1 MRVSVY
7 GDAVQQMWSTASLA
21 TGAST
26 ILIIVLC
33 VIVHYE
39 GLSLLS
45 RWMSHGVLPARR
57 RIAIL
62 ILGQL
67 VLHVIEISMFALGYY
82 ALASAL
88 DVGILTW
95 IGSTDKADFP
105 LLDDLGDYF
114 YYSAVVYTTL
124 GFGDFVPV
132 GALRFMTG
140 LEAVAGLV
148 LITWSAS
155 FTFLEMQRYWGRD

>member
-1 MRVSVY
+1 M
-7 GDAVQQMWSTASLA
+7 
-21 TGAST
+21 
-26 ILIIVLC
+26 
-33 VIVHYE
+33 
-39 GLSLLS
+39 
-45 RWMSHGVLPARR
+45 
-57 RIAIL
+57 

-67 VLHVIEISMFALGYY
+67 VLHVIEISMFAVGYY
-82 ALASAL
+82 LLSTQL

-95 IGSTDKADFP
+95 IGAYDKAEIP
-105 LLDDLGDYF
+105 LLDDLGDFF
-114 YYSAVVYTTL
+114 YYSAVCYTTL
-124 GFGDFVPV
+124 GFGDFVPI

>member
-1 MRVSVY
+1 M
-7 GDAVQQMWSTASLA
+7 
-21 TGAST
+21 
-26 ILIIVLC
+26 IIIVAC

-39 GLSLLS
+39 GLSALT
-45 RWMSHGVLPARR
+45 RWAAHGVLPARM
-57 RIAIL
+57 RIAVI
-62 ILGQL
+62 ICGQL
-67 VLHVIEISMFALGYY
+67 VLHVIEIALFALGY
-82 ALASAL
+82 SAL
-88 DVGILTW
+88 SSQFDVGILTW
-95 IGSTDKADFP
+95 IGLAGDGDIP
-105 LLDDLGDYF
+105 LLDDFWDYF
-114 YYSAVVYTTL
+114 YYSAVSYTTL

>member
-1 MRVSVY
+1 MI
-7 GDAVQQMWSTASLA
+7 DAANLVTVVATAGLV
-21 TGAST
+21 
-26 ILIIVLC
+26 ILC
-33 VIVHYE
+33 VIIHYE
-39 GLSLLS
+39 GLSALS
-45 RWMSHGVLPARR
+45 RWVAHGVLPPRM
-57 RIAIL
+57 RIAVIVF
-62 ILGQL
+62 GQFL
-67 VLHVIEISMFALGYY
+67 LHVIEIAVFAAGY
-82 ALASAL
+82 LVLSSQF

-95 IGSTDKADFP
+95 IGAGNNPEIPLLEDFP
-105 LLDDLGDYF
+105 DYF
-114 YYSAVVYTTL
+114 YYSAVSYTTL

>member
-1 MRVSVY
+1 MVTTS
-7 GDAVQQMWSTASLA
+7 GFI
-21 TGAST
+21 TGFTT
-26 ILIIVLC
+26 ILLIVAC

-39 GLSLLS
+39 GLSGLS
-45 RWMSHGVLPARR
+45 RWCAHDILPPRS
-57 RIAIL
+57 RIAVM

-67 VLHVIEISMFALGYY
+67 VLHVIEISMFAVGYY
-82 ALASAL
+82 LLSTQL

-95 IGSTDKADFP
+95 IGAYDKAEIP
-105 LLDDLGDYF
+105 LLDDLGDFF
-114 YYSAVVYTTL
+114 YYSAVCYTTL
-124 GFGDFVPV
+124 GFGDFVPI

>member
-1 MRVSVY
+1 
-7 GDAVQQMWSTASLA
+7 MWSTASIV
-21 TGAST
+21 TGLTT
-26 ILIIVLC
+26 IFIVVLC
-33 VIVHYE
+33 VTIHYE
-39 GLSLLS
+39 GLRLMS

-57 RIAIL
+57 GIVVL

-67 VLHVIEISMFALGYY
+67 VLHVTEIAIFALGYF
-82 ALASAL
+82 ALASQL

-95 IGSTDKADFP
+95 IGATDPADIP

-114 YYSAVVYTTL
+114 YYSAICYTTL

-140 LEAVAGLV
+140 LEAVAGLL